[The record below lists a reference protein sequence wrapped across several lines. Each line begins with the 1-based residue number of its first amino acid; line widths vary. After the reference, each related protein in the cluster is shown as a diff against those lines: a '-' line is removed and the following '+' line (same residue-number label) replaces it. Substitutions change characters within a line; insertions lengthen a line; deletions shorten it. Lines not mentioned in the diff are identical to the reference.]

1 MTQQTILIATADDQ
15 QRQFIAEHFD
25 ADAFTVYDTDSVAGT
40 IAKLSAHA
48 IDVLLLADLQ
58 RRAASPALLREIRAA
73 QHPRVHP
80 GQIIITLGATDDVSI
95 LRAYDSGSDHHLP
108 ADTGYVVLR
117 AVLATILRRTQ
128 QQVTSRHL
136 HVGRLHIDTAART
149 ADIAGTPVKT
159 TRIEFDLLCKLASD
173 PTRVFTKQQL
183 MHAVWGYHDSGRS
196 RTLDSHAA
204 RLRAQLKAAGA
215 DGLIKNIWGT
225 GYALHSGQP
234 GR

>member
-1 MTQQTILIATADDQ
+1 MTQQTILIATADEQ
-15 QRQFIAEHFD
+15 QRQFVAEQFD
-25 ADAFTVYDTDSVAGT
+25 ADGYTVYDADSVAGT

-48 IDVLLLADLQ
+48 IDVLLLAELE
-58 RRAASPALLREIRAA
+58 RRADSPALLRDIRAA

-80 GQIIITLGATDDVSI
+80 GQIIVTLGATDDVST
-95 LRAYDSGSDHHLP
+95 LRAYESGSDHHLA

-117 AVLATILRRTQ
+117 AVLATILRRTLQ
-128 QQVTSRHL
+128 DITSRHL
-136 HVGRLHIDTAART
+136 HIGRLHIDTAART
-149 ADIAGTPVKT
+149 ADVAGTPVKT
-159 TRIEFDLLCKLASD
+159 SRLQFDLLCELASD

-215 DGLIKNIWGT
+215 DGLIKNVWGA